1 MTVADLLQLPP
12 GRGKFIFSQFC
23 DKDSMKHLLGLQ
35 LWHLFQYAEL
45 TEVVRQNDQLFIDLL
60 NKVRVGNIDDEVEK
74 LLKAR
79 FIHESDE
86 NYPVDALHIY
96 AENEAAVKRNE
107 VVLNNL
113 PGELY
118 TIEVDDKIPDNCK
131 YPLALIE
138 AAQNQKPTNT
148 VGLAKVLK
156 LKIGA
161 KVMLTVN
168 IDIQDCL
175 INGQTGNIRHI
186 EFAEGTIHK
195 VYIKFSD
202 EQAGLKAMRSP
213 YVGIQYSWVPIEKC
227 ETEIS
232 VKKGSA
238 LPTIKRTQFPLTLGW
253 GSTVHKVQ
261 GLSLEQGVVDF
272 DLHKQKSFGPGQ
284 IYTALSRVKSY
295 DNLYCTGEF

>member
-12 GRGKFIFSQFC
+12 VRGKLIFSQFS

-86 NYPVDALHIY
+86 NYPVDASHMY
-96 AENEAAVKRNE
+96 AENEPAMKRNE
-107 VVLNNL
+107 AVLNNL

-118 TIEVDDKIPDNCK
+118 TIEAADKIPDSCK

-148 VGLAKVLK
+148 GGLAKVLK

-168 IDIQDCL
+168 IDIQDRL

-186 EFAEGTIHK
+186 EFAEGTVHK
-195 VYIKFSD
+195 VYVKFSD
-202 EQAGLKAMRSP
+202 EQAGLKAMRSS
-213 YVGIQYSWVPIEKC
+213 YVGRQNPWVPIEKC
-227 ETEIS
+227 
-232 VKKGSA
+232 
-238 LPTIKRTQFPLTLGW
+238 
-253 GSTVHKVQ
+253 
-261 GLSLEQGVVDF
+261 
-272 DLHKQKSFGPGQ
+272 
-284 IYTALSRVKSY
+284 
-295 DNLYCTGEF
+295 